1 MGPKK
6 KPISKKDAKKD
17 PKKVP
22 DNKYYVH
29 DGSAQIVMVLET
41 WISGSGRTMENLIRQ
56 VEHPFPIQYLPNF

>member
-17 PKKVP
+17 QKKVP
-22 DNKYYVH
+22 DKKYYVH

-41 WISGSGRTMENLIRQ
+41 WISGSGRTIPWR
-56 VEHPFPIQYLPNF
+56 I